1 MFITL
6 NTFLR
11 KRKIG
16 GEEENKYVYHIVY
29 FHEKEKNKR
38 RGRKNMYFHENEKNR
53 RRGRKKYVHEN

>member
-6 NTFLR
+6 NTFMR

-29 FHEKEKNKR
+29 FHEKEKN
-38 RGRKNMYFHENEKNR
+38 R
-53 RRGRKKYVHEN
+53 RRERK